1 MLAKEL
7 RKRRKD
13 IVCCGISEFISLIFA
28 SMIQSQ
34 KFSSVYLIPILCQPM
49 IEMRVGEYRAMVEM
63 KGKCACPSAG

>member
-1 MLAKEL
+1 MELYMLAKEL

-49 IEMRVGEYRAMVEM
+49 IRDESRRVSCYGRDER
-63 KGKCACPSAG
+63 